1 MDFHATVLQQTG
13 DERNDR
19 SRRSHGTPYHPQQAS
34 PGQRAFA
41 HAAAADSP
49 PPGFSS
55 APGPPR
61 HSSFV
66 EGVMNEVGGAA
77 IETERAG
84 RRVGS
89 ASRHSTNA
97 DGGSGAGG
105 ASSAGFGVGAGAG
118 GFPGHVG
125 AIGDEALAWKAVG
138 PKDANANELNTTN
151 TANANVTVV
160 RSPTKASTQQLL
172 LQSDFHQP
180 APFHPQQHR
189 PHPSPSSS
197 SPTTNSFPI
206 PTHHQL
212 PLHPANAAPLI
223 STPSSSA
230 SATITTRRPPPL
242 LNHSDHHPPPP
253 QHSFDPYAS
262 SHLPSTISSTSSP
275 PYPTYNPGL
284 PPLAPPPGASGS
296 SISMASP
303 GAKNGASPLQPPQD
317 DRHQTTAR
325 EKKSGSFYDPL
336 TDTTTKERRP
346 SDSWSNNKQVS

>member
-1 MDFHATVLQQTG
+1 MDFHATVLQQG
-13 DERNDR
+13 DGRDDR
-19 SRRSHGTPYHPQQAS
+19 SERSHGTPFHPQQAS

-41 HAAAADSP
+41 HAAGSP
-49 PPGFSS
+49 SPGLST

-66 EGVMNEVGGAA
+66 EGVVNEVGGAA

-84 RRVGS
+84 QRAGS
-89 ASRHSTNA
+89 TARHSTNA
-97 DGGSGAGG
+97 DAGSAGG
-105 ASSAGFGVGAGAG
+105 VFGGAGAG
-118 GFPGHVG
+118 GFHGQHVG
-125 AIGDEALAWKAVG
+125 AIGDEALTWKAVG
-138 PKDANANELNTTN
+138 PKDANANELKTTN
-151 TANANVTVV
+151 SANANVTVV

-180 APFHPQQHR
+180 APFHPQQRR
-189 PHPSPSSS
+189 PHLSPSSSS
-197 SPTTNSFPI
+197 SPTTNSLSI
-206 PTHHQL
+206 PTHNQL
-212 PLHPANAAPLI
+212 PLHPSNAAPLI

-242 LNHSDHHPPPP
+242 LNYHEHHPPPP

-262 SHLPSTISSTSSP
+262 SHRTSTLSSTSPP
-275 PYPTYNPGL
+275 PYPTHNTGL
-284 PPLAPPPGASGS
+284 PPLAPPLGASGS
-296 SISMASP
+296 SITMASP
-303 GAKNGASPLQPPQD
+303 GAKNGASPLQPPQA